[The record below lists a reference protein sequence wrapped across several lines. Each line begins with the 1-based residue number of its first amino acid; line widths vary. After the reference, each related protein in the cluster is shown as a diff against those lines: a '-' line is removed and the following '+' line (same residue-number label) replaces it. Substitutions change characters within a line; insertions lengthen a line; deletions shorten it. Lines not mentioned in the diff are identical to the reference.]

1 LKAAGNETRPLFTE
15 NAQEDFRLMSHQKVA
30 SITDANPGVG
40 FAVVRQPAGKSF
52 HVFLAAR

>member
-1 LKAAGNETRPLFTE
+1 
-15 NAQEDFRLMSHQKVA
+15 MSRQKVA